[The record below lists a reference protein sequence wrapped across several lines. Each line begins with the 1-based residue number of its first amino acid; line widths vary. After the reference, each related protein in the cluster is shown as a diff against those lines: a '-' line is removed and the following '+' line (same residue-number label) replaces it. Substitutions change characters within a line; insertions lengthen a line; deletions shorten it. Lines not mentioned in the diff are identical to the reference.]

1 MNVLLLSLG
10 GGGGNI
16 LRSLKAIVQR
26 DLAVTQAIDAAY
38 ADRLRRQMATRFL
51 DTNEFSL
58 ADVQPEERLL
68 IGAATTKR
76 LGSGHNPEV
85 ARAALEESRSEV
97 EALLAPY
104 AATILIATGGKG
116 TGAGTIFPVAEMAR
130 RQKKLVI
137 PVFVCPSFERHEVE
151 KRRYDHARKV
161 VGQFDRAGIRLI
173 EILNDRGYTDRDP
186 LPQSVVWERMNLP
199 IARSLRG
206 LLYVLE
212 DLSQVDPS
220 DLSALFAGPGR
231 LRLAFAEIDP
241 PAGEDPSEEQVDGAV
256 RACWENP
263 YDAFGRT
270 VGTSLICIQG
280 HWSNVVDARI
290 KGRFRSVVA
299 DGAADTAYNPLY
311 ARAPQIPKP
320 WGVTALFAEHTG
332 NHPPIEIAWPLDYHE
347 PPAAIVQTDLS
358 QPTPEAALIPAAEPI
373 AAEPIGAESLDDG
386 PAAHPAAPVFASFWD
401 FARAV
406 NRGDAAALALADDAS
421 EPTIRIGGAELRK
434 LLTTVWFRSV
444 FERLSPSWRAC
455 LFEAVTALVPLTNH
469 VLRIGRQSVPL
480 ADLSLVQLNDLA
492 TRTDLPEGLRSDVQ
506 VLTTIGRFWGE
517 EALPRC
523 QFSGDAAAEASRF
536 DRAPRMRSLLQR

>member
-26 DLAVTQAIDAAY
+26 DLAVTQANDAAY
-38 ADRLRRQMATRFL
+38 ADRLRQQMATRFL

-58 ADVQPEERLL
+58 ADVPPEERLL

-76 LGSGHNPEV
+76 LGSGHNPDV
-85 ARAALEESRSEV
+85 ARAALEESKSEV

-116 TGAGTIFPVAEMAR
+116 TGAGTIFPIAEMAR

-161 VGQFDRAGIRLI
+161 VDQFDRAGIRLI

-231 LRLAFAEIDP
+231 LRLAFAEIEP
-241 PAGEDPSEEQVDGAV
+241 PAGEDPSAEQVDGAV

-263 YDAFGRT
+263 YDAFGKK

-280 HWSNVVDARI
+280 QWSNVVDARI

-299 DGAADTAYNPLY
+299 DGGTDAAYNPLY
-311 ARAPQIPKP
+311 ARAAQMPKP

-347 PPAAIVQTDLS
+347 PPAAIVRPDLS
-358 QPTPEAALIPAAEPI
+358 ELTPAATVTPAAEPI
-373 AAEPIGAESLDDG
+373 APESRDDA
-386 PAAHPAAPVFASFWD
+386 PAQQPTAPAFSNFFD

-406 NRGDAAALALADDAS
+406 NRGDAAALALAEDGS
-421 EPTIRIGGAELRK
+421 EPAIPIGGAELRK
-434 LLTTVWFRSV
+434 LLTAVWFRSV
-444 FERLSPSWRAC
+444 FERLSPAWRER
-455 LFEAVTALVPLTNH
+455 LLEAVTALVPLTNH
-469 VLRIGRQSVPL
+469 KLRVGRQTVPL
-480 ADLSLVQLNDLA
+480 SDLSLAQLNDLA
-492 TRTDLPEGLRSDVQ
+492 ARIDLPEALRPDVQ
-506 VLTTIGRFWGE
+506 VLTAVGRFWCE
-517 EALPRC
+517 EALWRC
-523 QFSGDAAAEASRF
+523 QFTGDGAAEASRF
-536 DRAPRMRSLLQR
+536 DKALRIGSLLQR